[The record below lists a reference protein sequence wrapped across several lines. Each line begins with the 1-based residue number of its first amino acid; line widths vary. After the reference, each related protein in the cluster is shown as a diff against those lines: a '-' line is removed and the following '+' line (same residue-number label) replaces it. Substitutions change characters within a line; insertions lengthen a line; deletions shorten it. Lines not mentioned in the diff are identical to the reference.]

1 MTTLGE
7 LRARADAV
15 WQAVERP
22 PRPLFVVSMNTSSI
36 ASGARLT
43 TEALRRLSDAGA
55 GFDVAQTGDTGL
67 AWAEPVVEVRKPD
80 GLRILYGNITADRA
94 EAFARAA
101 AAGVASEFAIGTIA
115 GSVPGVVPLEE
126 HPWMRGQ
133 VRWLMANCGVIDPD
147 SLDHAVA
154 RGAYASFVEATAMS
168 RDELINVVKGSTLRG
183 HSGSFFSTGT
193 KWQFLKDA
201 AREPKYLVCN
211 ADEGDPGAWV
221 NRVVMESDPHM
232 LLEGMLIGA
241 YATGATHGW
250 IYIRDEYPLAIE
262 RVERAIAQ
270 ATAAGILGDD
280 ALGTGVR
287 FTAEVIRGAGAYVC
301 GDETGLISSVNDER
315 GMPRIKPPFP
325 AQSGVLGMPTNV
337 NNVETYACVTALLRV
352 GADTYSTVGTATN
365 RGTKMF
371 TVSGACAKTGCL
383 EVPFGMKV
391 SEVLAMAGGIAG
403 GRQFKALQQGGPLSG
418 LLPAHIAADL
428 ALEPEP
434 FRALG
439 VGMGGGGLIFLD
451 DTHCVV
457 DLNIMMAH
465 FLEDESCGRCTTCR
479 GGNQRMVEIFE
490 RTARG
495 EADPDDIPRLRS
507 LDASMQYS
515 NCFHGTLSPTI
526 MRNTLE
532 HFRDEYDAHAVEHRC
547 PTKVCAGL
555 IRYRIARQSPAIAD
569 AAEICPVGAIV
580 QDAAL
585 AWQVDDATCIRCNAC
600 RDVAPADIVVE
611 DRYADVVPLR
621 TIAPADVARA
631 G

>member
-22 PRPLFVVSMNTSSI
+22 VRPLFVVSMNTSSI

-43 TEALRRLSDAGA
+43 IEALRRLAEAGA
-55 GFDVAQTGDTGL
+55 GFDVVQTGDTGL
-67 AWAEPVVEVRKPD
+67 AWAEPIVEVRKPD
-80 GLRILYGNITADRA
+80 GLRILYGNVTADRA

-101 AAGVASEFAIGTIA
+101 AAGVASEFAIGTIS
-115 GSVPGVVPLEE
+115 GSVPGVPPLDE

-147 SLDHAVA
+147 SLEHAVA
-154 RGAYASFVEATAMS
+154 RGAYASFVEATTMS
-168 RDELINVVKGSTLRG
+168 RDELIDVVKGSTLRG

-201 AREPKYLVCN
+201 NREPKYLVCN

-270 ATAAGILGDD
+270 ATEAGILGED

-287 FTAEVIRGAGAYVC
+287 FTAEVVRGAGAYVC

-337 NNVETYACVTALLRV
+337 NNVETYACVTVLLRV
-352 GADTYSTVGTATN
+352 GADTYSTVGTEAN

-383 EVPFGMKV
+383 EVPFGTKV
-391 SEVLAMAGGIAG
+391 AEVLAMAGGIGG

-451 DTHCVV
+451 DTHCVI

-532 HFRDEYDAHAVEHRC
+532 HFRDEYDAHALEHRC

-555 IRYRIARQSPAIAD
+555 IRYRVASQSPAVAV
-569 AAEICPVGAIV
+569 AAAICPTGAIV
-580 QDAAL
+580 AAAAE
-585 AWQVDDATCIRCNAC
+585 AWQVDDAKCIRCNAC
-600 RDVAPADIVVE
+600 RDVAAADIVVE